1 MLADARECLDE
12 SVRLC
17 RKESLPFWEAANLA
31 DLGSVLLALGD
42 VADAEHTLLFALESF
57 RELGSRFGEATAL
70 SGLSAVH
77 LTRDDHD
84 TARRTAT
91 EALEC
96 ARQDGDQQAEAVALI
111 GLGRAT
117 SEPEHLERALD
128 IATRSG
134 LRGLEAEASAA
145 LAHVLAATHPAA
157 ARSHATTAL
166 NVARAGGFRF
176 LEAEAQLAVA
186 AVVEAS
192 SGASTQAG
200 HAVREALR
208 IWHDAG
214 HVTGAAR
221 ATRALEGLAARS

>member
-1 MLADARECLDE
+1 MLADARQCLEE
-12 SVRLC
+12 SIRLC
-17 RKESLPFWEAANLA
+17 RAESLSFWEAANLA

-42 VADAEHTLLFALESF
+42 VANAEHTLLLALESF
-57 RELGSRFGEATAL
+57 RELGSRFGQATAL

-77 LTRDDHD
+77 LTRAGHD
-84 TARRTAT
+84 LARRTAA

-134 LRGLEAEASAA
+134 LRGLVAEASAA

-166 NVARAGGFRF
+166 AVARAGGFRL

-186 AVVEAS
+186 AT
-192 SGASTQAG
+192 GADGQAEP
-200 HAVREALR
+200 AVRQALH
-208 IWHDAG
+208 IWRDTG
-214 HVTGAAR
+214 HVTGVAR
-221 ATRALEGLAARS
+221 ATRALEDLTARS